1 MYREFLL
8 TDINNF
14 PTLVGYI
21 ASGLFIVVGLLLII
35 QNKAHKKAL
44 KQEEDKVN
52 NIDNLINNDKNK
64 NKNKEEIKE
73 FDPDSI
79 FKTLPTFSNKNFFN
93 QTEIEVKNKL
103 NLNDIKII
111 KKEIIDFFEETDK
124 YIIISVFKY
133 KNKNVEKTITVT
145 SENNKNITIT
155 NCPNCGGKIKD
166 PTLLRCKHCNS
177 IINNTNKRNNNWTIT
192 DIKDK

>member
-44 KQEEDKVN
+44 KQEEDKIN
-52 NIDNLINNDKNK
+52 NIDNLINSDK

-93 QTEIEVKNKL
+93 QTEIEVKN
-103 NLNDIKII
+103 NLI
-111 KKEIIDFFEETDK
+111 
-124 YIIISVFKY
+124 
-133 KNKNVEKTITVT
+133 
-145 SENNKNITIT
+145 
-155 NCPNCGGKIKD
+155 
-166 PTLLRCKHCNS
+166 L
-177 IINNTNKRNNNWTIT
+177 
-192 DIKDK
+192 

>member
-44 KQEEDKVN
+44 KQEEDKIN
-52 NIDNLINNDKNK
+52 NIDNLINSDK

-133 KNKNVEKTITVT
+133 KNKNIEKTITVT

-155 NCPNCGGKIKD
+155 SCPNCGGKIKD

>member
-21 ASGLFIVVGLLLII
+21 ASGIFIVVGLLLII
-35 QNKAHKKAL
+35 QNKSHKKAL
-44 KQEEDKVN
+44 KQEEDKIN
-52 NIDNLINNDKNK
+52 NIDNLISKK
-64 NKNKEEIKE
+64 KTEEKIE
-73 FDPDSI
+73 EQFNPDSI

-93 QTEIEVKNKL
+93 QTEIEIKKKL
-103 NLNDIKII
+103 DLNDIKII
-111 KKEIIDFFEETDK
+111 KKEIIDFKDETDK
-124 YIIISVFKY
+124 YIIISIFKY
-133 KNKNVEKTITVT
+133 KNKNIEKTITVT

-177 IINNTNKRNNNWTIT
+177 IINNKNKNNNEWTIV
-192 DIKDK
+192 DIINK